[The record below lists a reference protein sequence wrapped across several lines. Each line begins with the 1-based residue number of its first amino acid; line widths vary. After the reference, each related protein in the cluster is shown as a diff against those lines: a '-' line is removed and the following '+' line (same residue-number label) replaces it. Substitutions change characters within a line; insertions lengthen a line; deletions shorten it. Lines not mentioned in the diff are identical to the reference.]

1 MNKYDVFNSEGKF
14 ADGSDEEVLANKLGL
29 SNVDDINDAELVLL
43 EKLYQVIFE
52 KQFPTE
58 QITVSLIQRWHRQ
71 WLGNVYEW
79 AGQLRTVNISKGG
92 FMFAPAGRVA
102 KLLAQFEKEFL
113 AKYTPCTNMSREQVI
128 ETIATVHVELIL
140 IHPFREGNGR
150 LSRLLADVMA
160 VQAGFQPLD
169 YESWTQHPEQYIAAI
184 HAGLNLNYEPMKYW
198 VNEALKAN

>member
-1 MNKYDVFNSEGKF
+1 MTSANERSQQRCNLKYDEYKMNRYDVSNSEGKF

-52 KQFPTE
+52 EQFPTE

-102 KLLAQFEKEFL
+102 KLLAQFEKEHL
-113 AKYTPCTNMSREQVI
+113 TKYTPCTNMSREQAI
-128 ETIATVHVELIL
+128 EAIAIVHVEL
-140 IHPFREGNGR
+140 R
-150 LSRLLADVMA
+150 LGKEMGVYRVYSQM
-160 VQAGFQPLD
+160 
-169 YESWTQHPEQYIAAI
+169 
-184 HAGLNLNYEPMKYW
+184 
-198 VNEALKAN
+198 

>member
-1 MNKYDVFNSEGKF
+1 MNKYHVSNSEGKF

-52 KQFPTE
+52 EQFPSE

-71 WLGNVYEW
+71 WLGNVYDW

-102 KLLAQFEKEFL
+102 TLLAQFEKEYL
-113 AKYTPCTNMSREQVI
+113 VKYTP
-128 ETIATVHVELIL
+128 
-140 IHPFREGNGR
+140 
-150 LSRLLADVMA
+150 
-160 VQAGFQPLD
+160 
-169 YESWTQHPEQYIAAI
+169 
-184 HAGLNLNYEPMKYW
+184 
-198 VNEALKAN
+198 